1 MYRKTMYCDD
11 SIEAGGIFFQSIGHL
26 PIAGRFMTIPAL
38 SHYYKSRDHE
48 K

>member
-11 SIEAGGIFFQSIGHL
+11 SIEVGRIFKPSIGRL